1 MENGSLAFHSDERG
15 FIVFFLRQGVR
26 DMLQCTLTI
35 KTIYFR
41 QRDRPRCQKMGTVLL
56 HEFKHAS
63 HWPS

>member
-35 KTIYFR
+35 KNHLFQTETGR
-41 QRDRPRCQKMGTVLL
+41 GVRLWV
-56 HEFKHAS
+56 
-63 HWPS
+63 